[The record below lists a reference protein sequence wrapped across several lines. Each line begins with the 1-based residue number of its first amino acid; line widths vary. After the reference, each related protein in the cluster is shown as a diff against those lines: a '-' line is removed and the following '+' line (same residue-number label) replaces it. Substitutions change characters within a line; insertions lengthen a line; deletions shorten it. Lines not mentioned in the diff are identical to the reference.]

1 MPTQLDARLTE
12 IEAALTYL
20 RQVQKDTTTMIVA
33 LQGERER
40 RTAGRRRMHVGPA
53 PVETGRG
60 PNRQGL
66 RSGPIPSVVCR

>member
-20 RQVQKDTTTMIVA
+20 RQVQKDTATMIVT
-33 LQGERER
+33 LQGERDR
-40 RTAGRRRMHVGPA
+40 GTDGRRRMHVGLA
-53 PVETGRG
+53 PTETGRSL
-60 PNRQGL
+60 NRPGI